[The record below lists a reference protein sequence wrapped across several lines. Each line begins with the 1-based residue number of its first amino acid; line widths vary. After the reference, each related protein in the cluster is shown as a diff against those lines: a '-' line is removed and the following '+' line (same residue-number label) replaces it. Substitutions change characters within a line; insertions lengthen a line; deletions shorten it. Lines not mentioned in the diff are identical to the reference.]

1 MHVESRFM
9 IRALVVVAIAATL
22 PLFTDGFLLHFATE
36 ALILA
41 LFAMSLDIQV
51 GYARMISFGHAG
63 PYAFGGYATALALT
77 YLQWPLPLALLVG
90 MLATT
95 LVAIPVGW
103 LCTRGTGVAYAML
116 TLAFAQLGY
125 AVAYKW
131 QSVTGGSDGLPGLK
145 RIAGPFELDWFS
157 SRPGYYFLALATLFV
172 CYLLCRAFVRSPVG
186 TALIGIRESEQR
198 AEALGYNVRAYR
210 IVAFVI
216 SYGLAGLAGALYAGF
231 AGYVSPELF
240 FWVLSGHIL
249 VMTVVGGAGT
259 LIGPILGAIVIF
271 SLEHQ
276 LSAVTTSWG
285 FFLGLIFIIFVIF
298 APQGIWGLGT
308 NYFSRRTAQQPTPA
322 AEPERSSAR

>member
-1 MHVESRFM
+1 MRVDTRFM
-9 IRALVVVAIAATL
+9 IRLLVIVAIAATL

-63 PYAFGGYATALALT
+63 PYAFGGYTTAIALL

-95 LVAIPVGW
+95 LVAIPIGW

-145 RIAGPFELDWFS
+145 RVAGPFAIDWFS
-157 SRPGYYFLALATLFV
+157 SRTGYYLLALATLV
-172 CYLLCRAFVRSPVG
+172 GCYLFCRAFVRSPVG

-210 IVAFVI
+210 IVAFVL

-240 FWVLSGHIL
+240 FWVLSGHVL

-259 LIGPILGAIVIF
+259 LVGPILGAIAMF
-271 SLEHQ
+271 ALEHQ

-285 FFLGLIFIIFVIF
+285 FFLGLIFVVFVIF

-308 NYFSRRTAQQPTPA
+308 GFFSRRTQPVT
-322 AEPERSSAR
+322 EPERGGAR